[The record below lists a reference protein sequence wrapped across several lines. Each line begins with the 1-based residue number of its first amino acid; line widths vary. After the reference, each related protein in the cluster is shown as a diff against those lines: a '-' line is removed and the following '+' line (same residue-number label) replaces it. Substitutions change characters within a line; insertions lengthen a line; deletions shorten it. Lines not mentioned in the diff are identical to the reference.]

1 MLFCILG
8 IIRHWGAFQ
17 EFFDLYINPATVI
30 DLVKPGACLF
40 VFLRIYRYC
49 LALLQES
56 TETDEFPVK
65 PMFFPSRTSHTRLF
79 PKKHSFSY
87 SYLMVGIPVGWKGSL
102 GGMLSVDDEKGN
114 SPWYFRLFSLG
125 LGNAWYVVNG
135 DDYLDRGHVDGGLK
149 GKLEQYLQSQVC
161 ILLPATSQN

>member
-1 MLFCILG
+1 
-8 IIRHWGAFQ
+8 
-17 EFFDLYINPATVI
+17 
-30 DLVKPGACLF
+30 
-40 VFLRIYRYC
+40 
-49 LALLQES
+49 
-56 TETDEFPVK
+56 
-65 PMFFPSRTSHTRLF
+65 
-79 PKKHSFSY
+79 
-87 SYLMVGIPVGWKGSL
+87 MVGIPVGWKGSL